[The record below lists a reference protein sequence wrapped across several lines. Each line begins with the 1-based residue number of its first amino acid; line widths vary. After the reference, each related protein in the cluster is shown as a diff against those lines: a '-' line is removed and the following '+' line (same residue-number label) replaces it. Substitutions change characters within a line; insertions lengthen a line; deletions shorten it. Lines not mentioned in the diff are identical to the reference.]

1 MKPIVE
7 AIKPNIGAS
16 IKYAHYTIDN
26 GCNSVGWHIH
36 PELELV
42 YIKNGS
48 KKIHIGTTETTYTNG
63 LLILVGGH
71 IPHEDFSNYDYPNNT
86 ETVIQFDAAFAK
98 EQIISFPE
106 FKAIS
111 KMLLSLQSALL
122 YSDATHAIVAPYFKA
137 MLGQDSAERLLSLL
151 SIFNIL
157 SKAEPQK
164 ILSPFEAS
172 AKTNLRN
179 VKQLELIFNHVN
191 KHYQQPISNAE
202 MGQLLGMSP
211 NSFCRF
217 FKKMTA
223 QNFKKFLNTYR
234 LKKANE
240 LLLQQPISVKE
251 AMCQTGFNSPSYFS
265 KEFKKQFG
273 YSPTKIP

>member
-1 MKPIVE
+1 MKPILE
-7 AIKPNIGAS
+7 PIQPNIGAS
-16 IKYAHYTIDN
+16 IKYAHYTILD
-26 GCNSVGWHIH
+26 GCNAVGWHIH

-48 KKIHIGTTETTYTNG
+48 KRIHIGTAETTYTNG

-71 IPHEDFSNYDYPNNT
+71 IPHEDFSNYDYPNNF
-86 ETVIQFDAAFAK
+86 ETVVQFDAAFAK
-98 EQIISFPE
+98 EHLKAFPE

-111 KMLLSLQSALL
+111 KMLLSLQSAFIF
-122 YSDATHAIVAPYFKA
+122 SDETHALVTPYFKA
-137 MLGQDSAERLLSLL
+137 MQVQDSTERLLSLL
-151 SIFNIL
+151 GIFNIL
-157 SKAEPQK
+157 AKAKPLK
-164 ILSPFEAS
+164 RLSLYDAT
-172 AKTNLRN
+172 ANLNLRN
-179 VKQLELIFNHVN
+179 LNQLELIFNHIN
-191 KHYQQPISNAE
+191 KHYQHPISNAE
-202 MGQLLGMSP
+202 MGQLLGMTP

-240 LLLQQPISVKE
+240 MLQLQQVSVKE
-251 AMCQTGFNSPSYFS
+251 AMYQTGFNSPSYFS

-273 YSPTKIP
+273 CSPTEV